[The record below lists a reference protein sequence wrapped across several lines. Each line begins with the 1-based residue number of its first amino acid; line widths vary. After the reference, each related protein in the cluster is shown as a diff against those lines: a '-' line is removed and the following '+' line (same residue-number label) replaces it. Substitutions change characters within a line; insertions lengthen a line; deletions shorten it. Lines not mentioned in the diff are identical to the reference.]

1 MRASTASSTDSSI
14 PSAAPKGVPRRFGLG
29 MLFVWTTLFS
39 ALFVLAD
46 ALELPWPV
54 APAASGFLVLIAL
67 AQWYF
72 GEGRRARLASMIV
85 GSAIYPSVLLVG
97 MLMGPSSLPVSL
109 AFALSVV
116 IASIFFGAV
125 FGYFAGV
132 LVAGVFLVAYWIDR
146 AFENWRNQG
155 WKGD

>member
-1 MRASTASSTDSSI
+1 
-14 PSAAPKGVPRRFGLG
+14 

-72 GEGRRARLASMIV
+72 GEGRRARLASV
-85 GSAIYPSVLLVG
+85 VVG
-97 MLMGPSSLPVSL
+97 MVYCSWLVIPILVAVTRLTFSPSPAWSAMRIGGVI
-109 AFALSVV
+109 LSVFLGGV
-116 IASIFFGAV
+116 L
-125 FGYFAGV
+125 GYLAGT
-132 LVAGVFLVAYWIDR
+132 LVAGVFLVSYWIDW
-146 AFENWRNQG
+146 AYANWRRQG
-155 WKGD
+155 SEVD